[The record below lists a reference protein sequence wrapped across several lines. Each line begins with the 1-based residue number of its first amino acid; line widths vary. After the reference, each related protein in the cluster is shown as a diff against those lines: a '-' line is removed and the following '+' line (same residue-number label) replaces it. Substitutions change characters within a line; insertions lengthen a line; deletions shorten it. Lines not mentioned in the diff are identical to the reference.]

1 MFSKENEIATWRE
14 ITLIVDKVLQRY
26 PTTL

>member
-14 ITLIVDKVLQRY
+14 ITLIADKVLKHY